1 MDPSNFGSFSSGGN
15 SGGANGINVP
25 NNGVTSGANPTV
37 NSSQVNPGQA
47 QGFVG
52 AQPIQSVQP
61 VVSGPTQQPR
71 TVQSPMQQSMQFQP
85 QMMSS
90 GAEDVLLGSGAEPKK
105 SRKGLIVGIVL
116 AMLVLVGVGAG
127 AMLFSKKNT
136 ANEIAKSKDTFNAYA
151 NYLLFGDAV
160 DNAIDVEIND
170 AGSAVYALD
179 CENKTQAEC
188 KDFFEEAKKL
198 LDNFRNSN
206 YKEGL
211 SEESISEVENYFSI
225 FDEYYKYIVFGEMND
240 DAVLALYVE
249 NGYDGAIEY
258 VENYYSDLINSDDT
272 FLASYGNYGVEKTK
286 ILIDNIRELE
296 QAGCIVDG
304 QNDQKCMEDFR
315 YSEDTI
321 GRIMDFEYGVS
332 NDMHISINDARNSL
346 VYETIATAN
355 LLGNGGDDG
364 KEE

>member
-1 MDPSNFGSFSSGGN
+1 M
-15 SGGANGINVP
+15 
-25 NNGVTSGANPTV
+25 
-37 NSSQVNPGQA
+37 
-47 QGFVG
+47 
-52 AQPIQSVQP
+52 
-61 VVSGPTQQPR
+61 
-71 TVQSPMQQSMQFQP
+71 
-85 QMMSS
+85 
-90 GAEDVLLGSGAEPKK
+90 
-105 SRKGLIVGIVL
+105 
-116 AMLVLVGVGAG
+116 GVGAG

-170 AGSAVYALD
+170 AESAVYALD

-225 FDEYYKYIVFGEMND
+225 FDEYYKYIIFGEMDD

-258 VENYYSDLINSDDT
+258 VENYYSDLANSDDA
-272 FLASYGNYGVEKTK
+272 FLVNYGNYEVERVE
-286 ILIDNIRELE
+286 IVIDSIKELE
-296 QAGCIVDG
+296 RAGCIVDG
-304 QNDQKCMEDFR
+304 QYDQSCAEIFN
-315 YSEDTI
+315 YSEEIEKRVLEFGYGI
-321 GRIMDFEYGVS
+321 GNNFLGLVGTLRDDLVYGVVS
-332 NDMHISINDARNSL
+332 VS
-346 VYETIATAN
+346 N
-355 LLGNGGDDG
+355 LLFENGDNN
-364 KEE
+364 EES